1 MSARILMVNI
11 NLTNV
16 NRKKARGRT
25 GKGLDIPAAFLIF
38 VKTQKEKV
46 MNFVT
51 SNSLVDSVVR
61 PGEPLRL
68 DGVTFYKRM
77 GRVCAQPSKR
87 PACSGKNWELT
98 EMRSISRLRFTAM
111 RSVTEY
117 VLEVYGDLPV
127 WREGARRYAPRLT
140 AGNYAHRVLAPYFD
154 ERGRV
159 CDFENF
165 RASVGEVTPA
175 AGMSC
180 EYADGRVT
188 LRWDAGRSAAGA
200 RPTDRLHVVHVS
212 ESSPGHIGR
221 AWTLTAT
228 RADGFAAFDVPL
240 RPGERLHV
248 YPFFSTEDLSGFSPS
263 RHFAVEGGPEAAGGG
278 AEPPGGAAA
287 GAVGAG
293 AADEAALPGGGGGG
307 PAPAESGAAEAV
319 AAGGVGAV
327 GEVSREGAV
336 DARADEGTEARGA
349 AAEAE
354 GGAAGGTA
362 AARDGAEV
370 SALAAADGGGATG
383 GGGGGSAAVCVGVP
397 GGERAVASA
406 AVVAVSPPEEAAARE
421 AERRRKERAR
431 EARRRERDT
440 PRFSLNALA
449 SLRRGE
455 G

>member
-1 MSARILMVNI
+1 
-11 NLTNV
+11 
-16 NRKKARGRT
+16 
-25 GKGLDIPAAFLIF
+25 
-38 VKTQKEKV
+38 

-287 GAVGAG
+287 GAVG
-293 AADEAALPGGGGGG
+293 
-307 PAPAESGAAEAV
+307 
-319 AAGGVGAV
+319 VGAV

-349 AAEAE
+349 AAVAE
-354 GGAAGGTA
+354 GDAAGGMA

-370 SALAAADGGGATG
+370 SASAATDGGGATG
-383 GGGGGSAAVCVGVP
+383 GGGGGSAAVRVGGGVAGGDGGMAARGGVP
-397 GGERAVASA
+397 EGEGAVASVA
-406 AVVAVSPPEEAAARE
+406 AVAVSPPEEAAARE

>member
-1 MSARILMVNI
+1 
-11 NLTNV
+11 
-16 NRKKARGRT
+16 
-25 GKGLDIPAAFLIF
+25 
-38 VKTQKEKV
+38 

-98 EMRSISRLRFTAM
+98 EMRSLSRLRFTAM

-307 PAPAESGAAEAV
+307 PAPVEAGAAEVV
-319 AAGGVGAV
+319 AAGGVGGAV
-327 GEVSREGAV
+327 EVSREGAV

-349 AAEAE
+349 AAAAE
-354 GGAAGGTA
+354 GGAVGGTA

-370 SALAAADGGGATG
+370 SASAAVDGGGATG
-383 GGGGGSAAVCVGVP
+383 GGGGGSAAVCVGGGVAGGDGGMAARGGVP
-397 GGERAVASA
+397 EGVRAVASA
-406 AVVAVSPPEEAAARE
+406 AAVAVSPPEEAAARE